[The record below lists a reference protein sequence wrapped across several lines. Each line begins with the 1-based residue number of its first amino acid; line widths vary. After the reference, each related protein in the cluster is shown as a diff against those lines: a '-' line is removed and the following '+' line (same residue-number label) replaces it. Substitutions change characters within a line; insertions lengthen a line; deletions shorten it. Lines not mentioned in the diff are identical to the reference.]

1 MLFDSIL
8 MLVEEIYI
16 YLRFLL
22 KIYSYI
28 ISTLKANELKKKREE
43 LALTQEEIAKLTG
56 FKSNYYAKIER
67 GEINLTLK
75 NVHKIIN
82 SLKLDANE
90 IFST

>member
-1 MLFDSIL
+1 M
-8 MLVEEIYI
+8 
-16 YLRFLL
+16 
-22 KIYSYI
+22 
-28 ISTLKANELKKKREE
+28 KKKREE
-43 LALTQEEIAKLTG
+43 LALTQEGIAKLTG

>member
-1 MLFDSIL
+1 MIYYPYMVTST
-8 MLVEEIYI
+8 EEKVKTK
-16 YLRFLL
+16 L
-22 KIYSYI
+22 SN
-28 ISTLKANELKKKREE
+28 ALKKKREE

>member
-1 MLFDSIL
+1 MVTST
-8 MLVEEIYI
+8 EEKVKTK
-16 YLRFLL
+16 L
-22 KIYSYI
+22 SN
-28 ISTLKANELKKKREE
+28 ALKKKREE